1 MFQLFKKLLRILL
14 LSMLGVYKDESTD
27 TERVTLL
34 GTVQYLLNIMMY
46 SIKTYIHSG
55 K

>member
-1 MFQLFKKLLRILL
+1 M
-14 LSMLGVYKDESTD
+14 YKDESTD

-46 SIKTYIHSG
+46 SIKIYILASTTNYLFHL
-55 K
+55 KRYLIVLRMIN